1 MRFFRYFP
9 TTIDINGKVLV
20 NLSKKILLGKNLSD
34 QSIMFYKYIL
44 SDGERLDTLAKKVYD
59 SEEYQW
65 VIMLVNGMFDP
76 RQDLPMSSTEFDAYI
91 TDQYGSVSNAM
102 ATVHHLEDE
111 NGEWVDSE
119 YPFIKY
125 EISVYDYEDRIN
137 ERKRQI
143 KLVRQEYIG
152 IYAEELKRVLG
163 Q

>member
-34 QSIMFYKYIL
+34 QSIMFYKYVL

-91 TDQYGSVSNAM
+91 TGQYGSVSNAM
-102 ATVHHLEDE
+102 TTVHHLEDE
-111 NGEWVDSE
+111 NGEWVDPE

>member
-9 TTIDINGKVLV
+9 TTVDINGKVLV

-34 QSIMFYKYIL
+34 QSIMFYKYVL
-44 SDGERLDTLAKKVYD
+44 SDGEQLDTLAKKVYD

-76 RQDLPMSSTEFDAYI
+76 RQDLPMTSTEFDAYI
-91 TDQYGSVSNAM
+91 TDQYGSVPTAM
-102 ATVHHLEDE
+102 TTVHHLENE
-111 NGEWVDSE
+111 NGEWVGPE

-125 EISVYDYEDRIN
+125 EISIYDYEERIN

-152 IYAEELKRVLG
+152 IYTEELKRVLG